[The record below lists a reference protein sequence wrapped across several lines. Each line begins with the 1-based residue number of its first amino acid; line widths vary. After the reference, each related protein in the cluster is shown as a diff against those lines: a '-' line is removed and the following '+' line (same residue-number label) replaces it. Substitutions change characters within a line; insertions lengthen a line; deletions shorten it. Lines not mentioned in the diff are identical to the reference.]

1 MVVSRTHRPSPAL
14 LVNLAL
20 SAVLLVAASLLIRHH
35 PVAAWERDLFTL
47 LNRLPSGATPVLA
60 AVMQVGSYLAVF
72 VAVAVAALLRRFAVA
87 RDLLLA
93 GNLAYWLAVVNKL
106 AVARQRPAGLLADVL
121 VHDTITGSLGYPSGH
136 VAVATALA
144 LVAARAGGPRWRRLM
159 WAVIVVVAVARVHV
173 GAHLPLDAVG
183 GFLVGWL
190 AVCLTRL
197 VVGEVGPERSAASLR
212 RALRRRGLDV
222 TRLEPLIGDARGSWP
237 WRALTADG
245 RPLFVKLSGGQQ
257 RDADWAYK
265 LYRRLRFR
273 HVADEPPYLSAKQ
286 QSEHETYL
294 TLLAERAGV
303 RVPEVV
309 TTATLPGGDAVLVQ
323 EFVDAAPL
331 RSTVGPLPLA
341 AVADVCRQVALL
353 HRAGIAHRDLRA
365 ANILLAGRT
374 AHLVD
379 LGFGVDGA
387 PADQQARDLVELL
400 VALAGRVD
408 PAAVVDVAMAQLG
421 AAQVADSLPYLQRP
435 VLSRA
440 GHDALRRTPTL
451 LQELRGEILRRCPER
466 ERRLARVGR
475 ITPRGILLL
484 VALGLLVYVLLPQ
497 VGEVRTAL
505 RLMLHAHP
513 AALAATLLGSVAT
526 YLLSAF
532 VLRLA
537 AANRIPLGETTVVQ
551 VAASFAN
558 RLAPGS
564 VGGAALSVR
573 YLHQK
578 GFGTAESATAV
589 AVSRTAGV
597 VSVALLLPVLLP
609 FARQPVRTLE
619 HAATSKALPLLLG
632 VLVVLLVAAA
642 LLAVPRLRR
651 QGRAVARQSLDALR
665 ALPRQH
671 RLSRLVGAA
680 LALTLAYGLSL
691 YFGLLAVGEPISLA
705 LLPPVILVSVV
716 GEGVASAAPTPGGL
730 GATEAALV
738 SGLLLYG
745 VPVDT
750 AVAGVLVYRLATF
763 WLPAPFG
770 YVALRWLAHRRLL

>member
-1 MVVSRTHRPSPAL
+1 MARTHRPSPAL
-14 LVNLAL
+14 LVNLAV
-20 SAVLLVAASLLIRHH
+20 SAGLLVVASLVVRHR
-35 PVAAWERDLFTL
+35 PLPAWERDLFTL
-47 LNRLPSGATPVLA
+47 INRLPAGTTPVLA
-60 AVMQVGSYLAVF
+60 VIMQVGSYPAVF
-72 VAVAVAALLRRFAVA
+72 VATAVAALLRRFALA

-93 GNLAYWLAVVNKL
+93 GNLAYWLAVANKA
-106 AVARQRPAGLLADVL
+106 AVARQRPAALLADVA
-121 VHDTITGSLGYPSGH
+121 VHDTITGALGYPSGH

-159 WAVIVVVAVARVHV
+159 WAVLVVVAVARVHV
-173 GAHLPLDAVG
+173 GAHLPLDSVG
-183 GFLVGWL
+183 GLLVGWF

-197 VVGEVGPERSAASLR
+197 TVGEVGPERSAGSLR
-212 RALRRRGLDV
+212 RALRHRGLEV
-222 TRLEPLIGDARGSWP
+222 TRLVPLAGDARGSWP
-237 WRALTADG
+237 WRARTADG
-245 RPLFVKLSGGQQ
+245 QRLFVKLSGGQQ

-303 RVPEVV
+303 RVPPVV

-323 EFVDAAPL
+323 EFVAATPL
-331 RSTVGPLPLA
+331 DSTVGPLPVA
-341 AVADVCRQVALL
+341 AVTEVCRQVALL

-365 ANILLAGRT
+365 ANILLDGRT
-374 AHLVD
+374 VHLVD
-379 LGFGVDGA
+379 LGFGVDDA
-387 PADQQARDLVELL
+387 PADQRARDLVELL
-400 VALAGRVD
+400 VTLAGRVD
-408 PAAVVDVAMAQLG
+408 PATVVEVAMAQLG
-421 AAQVADSLPYLQRP
+421 AGPVADSLPYLQRP

-440 GHDALRRTPTL
+440 GRDALRRTPAL
-451 LQELRGEILRRCPER
+451 LDELRGEILRRCPER
-466 ERRLARVGR
+466 ERRLARVAR
-475 ITPRGILLL
+475 ITPRGVLLL
-484 VALGLLVYVLLPQ
+484 VGLGLLVYVLLPQ
-497 VGEVRTAL
+497 VGEVRTAFH
-505 RLMLHAHP
+505 LMRQAHP
-513 AALAATLLGSVAT
+513 VALVATLLGSVAT
-526 YLLSAF
+526 YLLSAI

-537 AANRIPLGETTVVQ
+537 AANRVPLGEITVVQ

-578 GFGTAESATAV
+578 GFGTAEAATTV

-632 VLVVLLVAAA
+632 VLAVLLVAAA
-642 LLAVPRLRR
+642 LLAVPRLRHR
-651 QGRAVARQSLDALR
+651 GRAAVRQSRDALR
-665 ALPRQH
+665 GLPRHH
-671 RLSRLVGAA
+671 RLPRLVAAA

-691 YFGLLAVGEPISLA
+691 YLGLLAVGEPISLA

-763 WLPAPFG
+763 WAPAPFG
-770 YVALRWLAHRRLL
+770 YLALRWLAHRQLV